1 MRSADIFMG
10 EFSEKFLRAA
20 QAAAAVLGGSLYERY
35 YGLPY
40 DRVRVID
47 AVKKSRYGAA
57 TSPAFVRLCAELA
70 GAGTS
75 SRGSVAQNGTVI
87 EQEQILTTHNL
98 AVLFEALGLGDA
110 LRPRLRGLSERCFTW
125 VCRSLQQKRD
135 PWKAKLQ
142 AVKNAAYAFRQMVFF

>member
-20 QAAAAVLGGSLYERY
+20 QTAAALLGGSLYDRY

-40 DRVRVID
+40 DRVRAID
-47 AVKKSRYGAA
+47 DVKKSRYGTAS
-57 TSPAFVRLCAELA
+57 SPAFVPLCTELA
-70 GAGTS
+70 GAGAS

-98 AVLFEALGLGDA
+98 AVLFEALGFRDA
-110 LRPRLRGLSERCFTW
+110 LRPRLRGLAEQCFAW

-135 PWKAKLQ
+135 PWK
-142 AVKNAAYAFRQMVFF
+142 